1 MDYKLFYS
9 KPNPIDLEELK
20 KQNPHE
26 DFNPFEIQD
35 LQLYNPIY
43 SRFFEMNEGN
53 SQKIALNHPF
63 HIKDLEHVINA
74 DGTETREKKVFIKF
88 SPLLDPYRYM
98 IGKYN
103 VEDNS
108 IRTMPKI
115 DSTSEQCHSKILSIH
130 NTSYVDCFFTFLSS
144 ILKNNYGFEN
154 GIDFFGSYLGLQEK
168 FKVGVSDDLEFLQ
181 NSEFFNKHLG
191 SLFHMEDNDL
201 VQQSYSS
208 FPGSRKNKMKLNLL
222 QEEDNTDLL
231 GIQEL
236 EILDSPF
243 SLESEEV
250 ETVYSQ
256 SPKKNNGSLN
266 SSSSSSSNNSEVN
279 YSSEDDSQEECC
291 EDSDDEDSD
300 EESEEDS
307 DEESEEEEEEEIYG
321 YINRFPIQMICM
333 EQCDGTLD
341 KLLENDEIDEENGC
355 SALFQVIMILLTYQ
369 RIFHFTHNDLHTNN
383 IMYVNTDKPFL
394 YYQFNNVVYKVPTY
408 GKIYKL
414 IDFGRGIYKYMGK
427 IFCSDSF
434 GPGGDASTQYNC
446 EPFFNDNKARLEP
459 NFSFDLCRLGTSMF
473 DFMMEIDDD
482 IEEYDELQKVVREW
496 CLDDKGK
503 NILYLKNGDERYPSF
518 KLYKMIARTVHKH
531 TPEAQL
537 ERPFFSKYKFEGE
550 LKEDATIFSLD
561 KLTM

>member
-9 KPNPIDLEELK
+9 KPKPIDLEELK

-53 SQKIALNHPF
+53 SQKIALNHPY
-63 HIKDLEHVINA
+63 HMKDLEHITSS
-74 DGTETREKKVFIKF
+74 DGTTTQEKKVFIKF

-144 ILKNNYGFEN
+144 ILKNSYGFEN
-154 GIDFFGSYLGLQEK
+154 GIDFFGSYLGVQKK
-168 FKVGVSDDLEFLQ
+168 FKVGISDDLDFLQ
-181 NSEFFNKHLG
+181 NSDFFNKHLNT
-191 SLFHMEDNDL
+191 LFQIEDNHL
-201 VQQSYSS
+201 IQQRCF

-222 QEEDNTDLL
+222 DEDDNTDLL

-236 EILDSPF
+236 EALNTVF
-243 SLESEEV
+243 SLECEEV

-256 SPKKNNGSLN
+256 SPKKNNGSMN
-266 SSSSSSSNNSEVN
+266 SSSSSSSNDSEVN
-279 YSSEDDSQEECC
+279 YSSEEESEEELEEESEEECSS
-291 EDSDDEDSD
+291 DSEEESD
-300 EESEEDS
+300 EESEED
-307 DEESEEEEEEEIYG
+307 EIYG
-321 YINRFPIQMICM
+321 YINNFPIQMICM

-341 KLLENDEIDEENGC
+341 RLLENDEIDEENGC

-369 RIFHFTHNDLHTNN
+369 RIFQFTHNDLHTNN

-394 YYQFNNVVYKVPTY
+394 YYQFNNVVYRVPTY

-427 IFCSDSF
+427 TFCSDSF

-503 NILYLKNGDERYPSF
+503 NILYLKNGEERYPSF

-531 TPEAQL
+531 TPDAQL

-550 LKEDATIFSLD
+550 LKDNTSLFSLD